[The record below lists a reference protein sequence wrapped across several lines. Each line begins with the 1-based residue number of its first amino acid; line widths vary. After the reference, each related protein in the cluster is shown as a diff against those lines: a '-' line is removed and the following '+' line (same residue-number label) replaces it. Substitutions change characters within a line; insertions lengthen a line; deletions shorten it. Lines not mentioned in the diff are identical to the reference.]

1 MGVCSINENSKF
13 LPPTNFNHFTTE
25 QKGAPKGGRDVA
37 LVLFYYPQ
45 RLGSAFSLLNLS
57 PFCAIIKYTNQ
68 ERSFIMP
75 NTKTKTQTNY
85 RDAETGKFVPKDYA
99 IKHPKTTVKETDK
112 VPVQKTPKKK

>member
-1 MGVCSINENSKF
+1 
-13 LPPTNFNHFTTE
+13 
-25 QKGAPKGGRDVA
+25 
-37 LVLFYYPQ
+37 
-45 RLGSAFSLLNLS
+45 
-57 PFCAIIKYTNQ
+57 
-68 ERSFIMP
+68 MP